1 MEANTDDRGN
11 AEQIS
16 RLQADGNSTSFCAY
30 PIEYSS
36 ELLNNENGV
45 LFMPL
50 TPTDLPLSVASTF
63 CQQNDSRPTASAMN
77 IQPTCH
83 GFIFPYSESEQGT
96 SSAMQSSCQNQAVAS
111 ENESLLKSALSPPFQ
126 PQFPSNINSDAETQL
141 QMFLLQQ
148 LIALQLASITG
159 LENANFEQTQ
169 VQPLSYHA
177 PINSS
182 STNLPSALR
191 NNPISSERYTFL
203 VPVEA
208 TLKDSCGL
216 SLHITPR
223 TEFNVT
229 TGPLSETGMKME
241 CASDQLVLHPYS
253 PTQVFT
259 NENSELDTVKTK
271 FNFNT
276 PQTMT
281 MNDIKSCIRRGSLD
295 IPGEHNN
302 YIVNK
307 IKGQTKPGFVLLSV
321 QREKITPA
329 GKTVHHIIT
338 RSNVTNM
345 SPSTNV
351 LEDKEKISVNPTS
364 FTKKVN
370 KRRQRLLRSESDPQR
385 RSVKKATRFPLKQ
398 IQEKDTDCS
407 TTLNTETS
415 VSASRFR
422 VSRFA
427 DKKQAWIAPSK
438 SGCFIVHDLWTKN
451 LPTYVLSRVD
461 QLSSNSLSDTCFA
474 AKLDG
479 EIERSNSVLS
489 AQCKACQ
496 LSKPY
501 SCECPHTEYADAQR
515 GNNERSFGRPLS
527 DYMSTIFDWINELGS
542 WSQQARNW
550 CSQIS
555 TVSSGRQRADKT
567 PKLNRT
573 RLWFEIE
580 NVSGAGDYNH
590 KETI

>member
-1 MEANTDDRGN
+1 MEANADDKGN
-11 AEQIS
+11 AKQMSGFE
-16 RLQADGNSTSFCAY
+16 ADGNSTSFCAY

-63 CQQNDSRPTASAMN
+63 GDPNDSRTSASAMN

-83 GFIFPYSESEQGT
+83 GFIFPYSENEQGT
-96 SSAMQSSCQNQAVAS
+96 SSAMHSSCQNQAVAG
-111 ENESLLKSALSPPFQ
+111 ENESLLKSAFPPSFQ
-126 PQFPSNINSDAETQL
+126 HQFPSNINSDAETQL

-159 LENANFEQTQ
+159 LKTTSFKETQ
-169 VQPLSYHA
+169 MQPPSNHA
-177 PINSS
+177 PVGLP
-182 STNLPSALR
+182 STNLPSTFCNDLM
-191 NNPISSERYTFL
+191 SSERYTFL

-223 TEFNVT
+223 TEFSPT
-229 TGPLSETGMKME
+229 AGPLSETGMKME

-259 NENSELDTVKTK
+259 NENAEPYTTNTK
-271 FNFNT
+271 FNFNA

-281 MNDIKSCIRRGSLD
+281 INDIKSCIRRGSLD
-295 IPGEHNN
+295 IQGEHNN
-302 YIVNK
+302 YIVDK
-307 IKGQTKPGFVLLSV
+307 IKDQTKPGFVLLSV
-321 QREKITPA
+321 QREKITPT
-329 GKTVHHIIT
+329 GKTVDHIIK
-338 RSNVTNM
+338 RSSVTNM
-345 SPSTNV
+345 SSPSTTV
-351 LEDKEKISVNPTS
+351 MEDREKISVNPSS

-370 KRRQRLLRSESDPQR
+370 KRRQRLIRSESDPQK
-385 RSVKKATRFPLKQ
+385 RSMKKATRFPLKQ

-451 LPTYVLSRVD
+451 LPDYVLSRVD
-461 QLSSNSLSDTCFA
+461 QLSSKSLSDTCFA

-479 EIERSNSVLS
+479 EIERSKSVLG
-489 AQCKACQ
+489 AQCKVCQ
-496 LSKPY
+496 LNKPY
-501 SCECPHTEYADAQR
+501 SCECPHPEYVDAQR
-515 GNNERSFGRPLS
+515 GHNGRSFGQQMS

-550 CSQIS
+550 CSQS
-555 TVSSGRQRADKT
+555 NVYCPEHHRLFKSRLFRQ
-567 PKLNRT
+567 
-573 RLWFEIE
+573 
-580 NVSGAGDYNH
+580 VGDVQTKH
-590 KETI
+590 RS